1 MPHIQIPKYPQALL
15 DYSLTT
21 PQVKKKNDTV
31 IIFLHGFA
39 SHQKGEKV
47 LYLRDR
53 FNEIGTSFLAFDHR
67 GHGQSSGTMK
77 DLTVTHNL
85 EDLKAIIE
93 SLCMGYKKR
102 VLIGSSMGG
111 QTAAW
116 FSAQFPHM
124 INANLLI
131 APGFRFLENRVRDI
145 GPEGLKKLIKEG
157 ELTFRNQWLEI
168 TIGKELLDDAQKYS
182 AKKLLQHYHTPTLI
196 LHGIQ
201 DETVPFGDSVHF
213 VQNSLAQAL
222 ELVLIAGGDH
232 RLTDHKEL
240 LFQYMELFCRRLNL
254 L

>member
-1 MPHIQIPKYPQALL
+1 MPHIPIPKYSQAFL
-15 DYSLTT
+15 DYSLTY
-21 PQVKKKNDTV
+21 PQANKKNDTV

-47 LYLRDR
+47 LFLRNR
-53 FNEIGTSFLAFDHR
+53 FNKIGASFLTFDHR

-85 EDLKAIIE
+85 EDLKAIID
-93 SLCMGYKKR
+93 SLCMGFKKR

-116 FSAQFPHM
+116 FSSQFPHL

-131 APGFRFLENRVRDI
+131 APGFCFLENRKKNI
-145 GPEGLKKLIKEG
+145 GSEGLKKLTKEG
-157 ELTFRNQWLEI
+157 ELTIRNQWIEI

-182 AKKLLQHYHTPTLI
+182 AKKLLEHYHTSTLI

-213 VQNSLAQAL
+213 AQNSLAQAL

-240 LFQYMELFCRRLNL
+240 LFQYMECFCRRLNL